1 MPKIYTRAG
10 DSGGTGLITGERVSK
25 TDPIV
30 EALGSI
36 DELNSVIGLAI
47 PEIRD
52 ELMATILRRIQS
64 ELFAL
69 GADLN
74 SSGREIRG
82 LPKVGSIM
90 TERLERE
97 IDGMVARIPEQ
108 RTFILPGGGKAGGL
122 LHLARAVS
130 RRAERRVVAA
140 SGKKGFNK
148 EILRY
153 MNRLADF
160 LHVAARYAN
169 NADGNEERAPDYMG

>member
-1 MPKIYTRAG
+1 MSKVYTRTG
-10 DSGGTGLITGERVSK
+10 DTGKTSLITGERVEK
-25 TDPIV
+25 TDPVV
-30 EALGSI
+30 EALGAI
-36 DELNSVIGLAI
+36 DELNSVIGIAI
-47 PEIRD
+47 PEIKD
-52 ELMATILRRIQS
+52 ELLATILGRIQS

-74 SSGREIRG
+74 STGKDIQG
-82 LPKVGSIM
+82 LPRVRSIM

-97 IDGMVARIPEQ
+97 IDGMVARMPEQ
-108 RTFILPGGGKAGGL
+108 RTFILPGGGRAGGT

-140 SGKKGFNK
+140 SGKKGFNP

-153 MNRLADF
+153 LNRLADF

-169 NADGNEERAPDYMG
+169 STDGKQEKAPVYDG

>member
-1 MPKIYTRAG
+1 MSRVYTRTG
-10 DSGGTGLITGERVSK
+10 DRGETSLITGERVPK

-30 EALGSI
+30 EALGAV
-36 DELNSVIGLAI
+36 DELNSSIGMALA
-47 PEIRD
+47 
-52 ELMATILRRIQS
+52 ELGNELLSTILRRIQS

-74 SSGREIRG
+74 STGKDIQG
-82 LPKVGSIM
+82 LPRVTPVM

-97 IDGMVARIPEQ
+97 IDGMLEMMPEQ
-108 RTFILPGGGKAGGL
+108 RTFILPGGGKAGAS
-122 LHLARAVS
+122 LHFARAVA

-140 SGKKGFNK
+140 SGKSGFNP

-169 NADGNEERAPDYMG
+169 HTGGNEESAPVYRD

>member
-1 MPKIYTRAG
+1 MSKVYTRTG
-10 DSGGTGLITGERVSK
+10 DTGKTSLITGERVAK
-25 TDPIV
+25 TDPMV

-36 DELNSVIGLAI
+36 DELNSVIGMAI

-52 ELMATILRRIQS
+52 ELLATILRRIQS

-74 SSGREIRG
+74 SSGKEIKN
-82 LPKVGSIM
+82 LPRVGSVM

-97 IDGMVARIPEQ
+97 IDGMLARIPEQ
-108 RTFILPGGGKAGGL
+108 RTFILPGGGRAGGL
-122 LHLARAVS
+122 LHFARAVS

-140 SGKKGFNK
+140 SGKEGFNP

-153 MNRLADF
+153 LNRLADF

-169 NADGNEERAPDYMG
+169 NADGKEEKAPVY